1 MANRYL
7 RDNFA
12 PVHDELTATD
22 LAVTGVLPPH
32 LDGRYLRIGPNPAV
46 DDGPKWFK
54 VAIACS
60 VILTLLSAASFTGG
74 LINRFVDSSLTG
86 LFGKRAVPRQGH
98 VIVVGLGQVG
108 LVGPAGR
115 PVVAVLPEPA
125 RHLAQLAVQHH
136 LGLRGRQR
144 AVADAARRRFPQ
156 RVGHA
161 LLRLHA

>member
-1 MANRYL
+1 NT
-7 RDNFA
+7 
-12 PVHDELTATD
+12 E
-22 LAVTGVLPPH
+22 
-32 LDGRYLRIGPNPAV
+32 V

-108 LVGPAGR
+108 LRLCMLLRECGVL
-115 PVVAVLPEPA
+115 VVAV
-125 RHLAQLAVQHH
+125 
-136 LGLRGRQR
+136 
-144 AVADAARRRFPQ
+144 AAAENAE
-156 RVGHA
+156 RVGLPA
-161 LLRLHA
+161 S